1 MKRTVLSIFA
11 TLCATAIVAQEHAE
25 MAYVASTAQLT
36 LDAASIS
43 KKGVVSIEVSNPNAT
58 EYKDAPVCVKLPEA
72 NKWQGAT
79 VWCEGVE
86 IASQLD
92 DLNGDGVMDELALV
106 IDLAANQGKTLQVTL
121 SKKPLPADR
130 YESRVFATMRRRNV
144 KKGRTI
150 DLTEQ
155 NPLIDT
161 ISCTSDAWY
170 NEVFPHGLCFEN
182 ELMGYR
188 VYFRSDQGTDLY
200 GKRVPQLE
208 LERSMWYTPEI
219 RDSAAIY
226 NYGEDYIVVGQTAT
240 LGTLR
245 GWDDSKDDP
254 NYLSTPSGAK
264 LADPCMQMLKPFDW
278 RQARIVARGP
288 VRTIVDMNVEG
299 WQYKGHVLNA
309 KSRYILY
316 AGNREHQIVQQLEE
330 QNNKTTKQ
338 QGNDELSS
346 LEFVTGVMKV
356 GSLNHDSVDV
366 AINEYM
372 FDGEGLC
379 ASYGKDWPDGN
390 RKNFPYMSKA
400 ALAVSLPAQNVTR
413 TIDRREQ
420 ILYGVRLNAD
430 GSLIYRAACA
440 APDLET
446 FAPTADG
453 RWDYLRWFEWCKA
466 WKELKPVSVTVQ

>member
-1 MKRTVLSIFA
+1 MA
-11 TLCATAIVAQEHAE
+11 TLPLTAQEHAE
-25 MAYVASTAQLT
+25 LAHVASTAQLE
-36 LDAASIS
+36 LQEIG
-43 KKGVVSIEVSNPNAT
+43 KKGIVSLEVINPNDYA
-58 EYKDAPVCVKLPEA
+58 YPDAPVCIKLPA
-72 NKWQGAT
+72 GMRYKSAT
-79 VWCEGVE
+79 VHCDGAE

-106 IDLAANQGKTLQVTL
+106 IDLAANEKKRLEVSFGKK
-121 SKKPLPADR
+121 SLPKDR
-130 YESRVFATMRRRNV
+130 YPSRVYATMRRRFV
-144 KKGRTI
+144 KKGRSI
-150 DLTEQ
+150 DLCDQ

-161 ISCTSDAWY
+161 ISCTTDAYY

-200 GKRVPQLE
+200 GKRQKQLE
-208 LERSMWYTPEI
+208 LERTMWYTPEI
-219 RDSAAIY
+219 RDSATLY
-226 NYGEDYIVVGQTAT
+226 NYGEDYIIVGQTAT

-245 GWDDSKDDP
+245 GWDDTKDDATYV
-254 NYLSTPSGAK
+254 NTPSGAK
-264 LADPCMQMLKPFDW
+264 IADPCMQMLKPFSW
-278 RQARIVARGP
+278 RQARIVAYGP

-299 WQYKGHVLNA
+299 WQYKGHNLSC

-316 AGNREHQIVQQLEE
+316 AGNREHQIVQQFSETNKEE
-330 QNNKTTKQ
+330 ASS
-338 QGNDELSS
+338 LSD

-356 GSLNHDSVDV
+356 GSLNHDSIDV
-366 AINEYM
+366 AINEYR
-372 FDGEGLC
+372 FDDKGFC

-400 ALAVSLPAQNVTR
+400 ALAVSLPEANVTR

-420 ILYGVRLNAD
+420 ILYGVHLNAD

-446 FAPTADG
+446 FAPTDNG
-453 RWDYLRWFEWCKA
+453 RWDYLKWFDWCKK
-466 WKELKPVSVTVQ
+466 WNQQKPALVTIR

>member
-1 MKRTVLSIFA
+1 
-11 TLCATAIVAQEHAE
+11 

-36 LDAASIS
+36 LDNVG
-43 KKGVVSIEVSNPNAT
+43 KKGIVTLQVSNQNDM
-58 EYKDAPVCVKLPEA
+58 EYKDAPVCVKLPA
-72 NKWQGAT
+72 ALKYKSAT
-79 VWCEGVE
+79 VRVDGVE
-86 IASQLD
+86 VPSQLD
-92 DLNGDGVMDELALV
+92 DLNGDGIFDELALV
-106 IDLAANQGKTLQVTL
+106 IDLAANESKTLEVTFG
-121 SKKPLPADR
+121 KKPLPADR

-150 DLTEQ
+150 DLCGQ

-161 ISCTSDAWY
+161 ISCTSDAYY

-226 NYGEDYIVVGQTAT
+226 NYGEDYIIVGQTAT

-254 NYLSTPSGAK
+254 DYLKKPSGAK
-264 LADPCMQMLKPFDW
+264 LADPCMVMLKPFEW
-278 RQARIVARGP
+278 RQARIVAKGP

-299 WQYKGHVLNA
+299 WQYKGQTLNV

-316 AGNREHQIVQQLEE
+316 AGNREHQIVQQIAKSEE
-330 QNNKTTKQ
+330 LGVRAFSPKNAE
-338 QGNDELSS
+338 ELSA

-372 FDGEGLC
+372 SDGKGLC

-400 ALAVSLPAQNVTR
+400 ALALDLPAANVTR
-413 TIDRREQ
+413 VIDRREQ
-420 ILYGVRLNAD
+420 ILYGVKLNAD

-453 RWDYLRWFEWCKA
+453 RWDYLKWFDWVRQ
-466 WKELKPVSVTVQ
+466 WKQQQPAVVVLSNTK